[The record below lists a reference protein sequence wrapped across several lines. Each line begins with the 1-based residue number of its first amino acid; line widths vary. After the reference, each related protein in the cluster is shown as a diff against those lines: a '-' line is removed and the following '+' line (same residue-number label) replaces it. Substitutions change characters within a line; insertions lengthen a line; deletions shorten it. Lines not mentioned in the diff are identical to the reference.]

1 MAGKIATFVESRR
14 GSGPRGGVR
23 RRQAGKAMTRDTRFW
38 MSLAVFQIVFGLAVF
53 AITRD
58 YYMQDA
64 ATVSAHPSLTGGP
77 APVLS
82 QGITAAEISR
92 LTSPAPAMTT
102 TDDPV
107 AIYRQAEEFFANGQY
122 AQAAHL
128 YEQLLVLSPGDAELH
143 NNLGLTL
150 FYLGRA
156 EESLRT
162 LNDGVAADP
171 QHQRIWLTL
180 GYVNS
185 QLGNTELAR
194 SALENAVQLGNDE
207 SIRESARRMLAE
219 LR

>member
-1 MAGKIATFVESRR
+1 
-14 GSGPRGGVR
+14 
-23 RRQAGKAMTRDTRFW
+23 MTRDTRFW

-107 AIYRQAEEFFANGQY
+107 AIYRQAEE
-122 AQAAHL
+122 
-128 YEQLLVLSPGDAELH
+128 
-143 NNLGLTL
+143 
-150 FYLGRA
+150 
-156 EESLRT
+156 SLRT